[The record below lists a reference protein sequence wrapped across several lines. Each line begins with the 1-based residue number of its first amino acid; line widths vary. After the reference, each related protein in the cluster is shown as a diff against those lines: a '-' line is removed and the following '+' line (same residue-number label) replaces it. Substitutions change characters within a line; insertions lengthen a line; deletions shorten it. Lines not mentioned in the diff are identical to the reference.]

1 MWGAFRLFR
10 HPELA
15 DADLQ
20 RQGRLAMS
28 AVRAMSV
35 AVVGLIVGAMFE
47 EVNEPLVTL
56 AFYLPLL
63 LGLGGSAALL
73 HRGRVHL
80 VGWVLAL
87 LVWAAVTVALLIFGG
102 LKTNTAM
109 PFVIA
114 LTIAGTIAGARAA
127 VWVGALSVASATVTL
142 ILEEAGRLPAQLM
155 PPTPGNGYLAVVFSL
170 GISAWFLFLSLQSL
184 ERALASERRAAQER
198 DLANARALQSQRLE
212 TVGRLAAG
220 VAHDLANLLG
230 VVTLA
235 ADGLRESVKTQPA
248 LAPLL
253 EDLSHATDQATLLS
267 RRMLAMSR
275 AQGSPAEALEAGQV
289 VEQFAPLLRRLL
301 PEQTHLRIERK
312 SPLPLEASR
321 AALEHVVLNLVLNA
335 RDAMPKGGD
344 IEVVVDE
351 RELRVRDQG
360 VGMSREVQDK
370 IFQPFFTTRENGTGL
385 GLTNVAELAK
395 SMRATVSVDSAPGQ
409 GSTFHVVFA
418 GATAAPPQGAA
429 LR

>member
-47 EVNEPLVTL
+47 ARNEPLVTL
-56 AFYLPLL
+56 AFYLPILA
-63 LGLGGSAALL
+63 GLAGGAALL
-73 HRGRVHL
+73 HRGQVRL
-80 VGWVLAL
+80 VGWGLAL

-127 VWVGALSVASATVTL
+127 VWVGALSVASSTVTL
-142 ILEEAGRLPAQLM
+142 LLEESGRLPAQLM

-170 GISAWFLFLSLQSL
+170 GISAWFLFLSLESL
-184 ERALASERRAAQER
+184 ERALAAERRAAQER
-198 DLANARALQSQRLE
+198 DLAHARALQSQRLE
-212 TVGRLAAG
+212 TVGRLTAG

-275 AQGSPAEALEAGQV
+275 AQGSPAEPLEAGQV

-301 PEQTHLRIERK
+301 PEETHLRIERK

-360 VGMSREVQDK
+360 VGMSREVQEK

-395 SMRATVSVDSAPGQ
+395 SMHATVKVDSAPGQ

-418 GATAAPPQGAA
+418 GATVAPPPGAA